1 MYRLIIL
8 SLLILASCKNAPKV
22 NPDNPNLFGE
32 EFEAN
37 NVIDMS
43 KVFEQLTTQDTVK
56 AVVSGTV
63 ESVCK
68 KKGCWMNLK
77 SDLAGDKEL
86 FVKFKDYGFFMP
98 LDCEG
103 RSLVMNGM
111 AFKEITTVEELR
123 HYAEDEGLSQ
133 EEIDLI
139 TEPEEEYKFVAD
151 GVIMK

>member
-1 MYRLIIL
+1 MYRVIIL

-22 NPDNPNLFGE
+22 NPDNPNLFGA
-32 EFEAN
+32 EFEVN
-37 NVIDMS
+37 NVMDMS

-56 AVVSGTV
+56 GIVSGTV

-103 RSLVMNGM
+103 RTLVMNGM
-111 AFKEITTVEELR
+111 AFKEITTVEELK